1 MGNLKYFS
9 LLMVAGMFAA
19 CSDNLENAGNE
30 NDGPKTGEGYVKV
43 AINLPSVSG
52 SRAFDEST
60 DLNDGTPDEY
70 AVKDAIL
77 VFFKTTEE
85 TGDGTPEATA
95 EFAKAYNVS
104 LNYAGEDVDHVTNR
118 HTVIGE
124 APLPAQGEQIY
135 ALAIVNSNGLF
146 SINANTGE
154 LKIKTGTGTDTYSS
168 VFGTTKTL
176 SALQKAI
183 ATTVRECTTNGFMM
197 LSSPLAT
204 KSTSA
209 DITDLTK
216 VQTLVQVEVFET
228 KSEAQGSKDY
238 ASIYVE
244 RVVAKVTLT
253 GFTYSSGD
261 GKYTKTV
268 TADDGDPFKGDEVEF
283 QGWTLNY
290 TNKTLK
296 PVRDVDAITTW
307 LGNDYGVV
315 SRFLG
320 DSGVDG
326 EALYRIYWAEDG
338 NYDVDY
344 GSGEGKSDA
353 KGAFNVFTDPED
365 EGINWNAN
373 TADNKTD
380 SEDYALY
387 CLENTMNY
395 NKQATN
401 QTTSLILKTKYLADP
416 DATGTGAQ
424 NFFMYGTQE
433 VTYTQTQFL
442 TNVGTALSLSGG
454 TTASLKEG
462 ATGGTYTFIP
472 EGKTEGIDDYL
483 NKKDVKNL
491 IEITQGTSPDVT
503 SSDLTDEQA
512 QTLINTLG
520 EIKFYKDGDSYYNV
534 VLIRHFDDDATPWN
548 AGEAYEAKHLGRY
561 GVVRNN
567 WYEIDVKSISGP
579 GEPTIVDN
587 TEDPTPD
594 DEEEGYIKCQ
604 INVLS
609 WAKRQ
614 QSVDL

>member
-1 MGNLKYFS
+1 MIKIRIMGKLKFFG
-9 LLMVAGMFAA
+9 LLLAAGMFAA

-43 AINLPSVSG
+43 AINLPSVSS
-52 SRAFDEST
+52 SRAFNDGTIGSL
-60 DLNDGTPDEY
+60 DDGTPDEY

-77 VFFKTTEE
+77 VFFKTTST

-95 EFAKAYNVS
+95 QFAKAYNVS
-104 LNYAGEDVDHVTNR
+104 LNPAGEDVDHVTNR

-124 APLPAQGEQIY
+124 APLPADGEKVY
-135 ALAIVNSNGLF
+135 ALAILNVNGVFTVDKANGV
-146 SINANTGE
+146 
-154 LKIKTGTGTDTYSS
+154 LKKNGNN
-168 VFGTTKTL
+168 VFESTKTL
-176 SALQKAI
+176 SALQTAI
-183 ATTVRECTTNGFMM
+183 ATTAAKCTTTGFMM
-197 LSSPLAT
+197 LNAPLANT
-204 KSTSA
+204 TTTSGFA
-209 DITDLTK
+209 LSNVK
-216 VQTLVQVEVFET
+216 TLVPVTVYE
-228 KSEAQGSKDY
+228 SKNLAENGDV

-253 GFTYSSGD
+253 GFTYADS
-261 GKYTKTV
+261 KYTKTV
-268 TADDGDPFKGDEVEF
+268 TADSGDPFNGDKVEF
-283 QGWTLNY
+283 EGWTLNY

-320 DSGVDG
+320 DSKVDG
-326 EALYRIYWAEDG
+326 KDLYRIYWAKDG
-338 NYDVDY
+338 NYDVSY
-344 GSGEGKSDA
+344 GGTEGSDA
-353 KGAFNVFTDPED
+353 KEAFNVFTKPED
-365 EGINWNAN
+365 ITTWNTN

-387 CLENTMNY
+387 CLENTMDY
-395 NKQATN
+395 DKQVTN
-401 QTTSLILKTKYLADP
+401 QTTSLILKTKYIANP
-416 DATGTGAQ
+416 DAAGTGDQ

-433 VTYTQTQFL
+433 ATYTQTQFL

-454 TTASLKEG
+454 TTASLKVG
-462 ATGGTYTFIP
+462 ATGGTYTYIP
-472 EGKTEGIDDYL
+472 SGATAGAGDYL

-491 IEITQGTSPDVT
+491 IEL
-503 SSDLTDEQA
+503 SSSADLSDAQA
-512 QTLINTLG
+512 QTLITKLG

-534 VLIRHFDDDATPWN
+534 VLIRHFYDDETSWD
-548 AGEAYEAKHLGRY
+548 AGETYGTKHLGRY

-567 WYEIDVKSISGP
+567 WYEIKVNTISGP
-579 GEPTIVDN
+579 GEPTIDDD
-587 TEDPTPD
+587 TENPNPD

-609 WAKRQ
+609 WARRS

>member
-9 LLMVAGMFAA
+9 LLIAAGMFAA
-19 CSDNLENAGNE
+19 CSDNLENPGNE

-52 SRAFDEST
+52 SRAFAEPGSLD
-60 DLNDGTPDEY
+60 DGTPDEY
-70 AVKDAIL
+70 AVKNAML
-77 VFFKTTEE
+77 VFFKTTSTIGE
-85 TGDGTPEATA
+85 GTPEATA
-95 EFAKAYNVS
+95 VFAKAYGVS

-124 APLPAQGEQIY
+124 APLPAKGEQIY

-146 SINANTGE
+146 SINATTGE
-154 LKIKTGTGTDTYSS
+154 LNIKTGTDTYAS
-168 VFGTTKTL
+168 VFKTTKTL
-176 SALQKAI
+176 SALQEAI
-183 ATTVRECTTNGFMM
+183 AAKVEDCTGDGFMM
-197 LSSPLAT
+197 LSAPLANT
-204 KSTSA
+204 TTTSGF
-209 DITDLTK
+209 TLSNVK
-216 VQTLVQVEVFET
+216 TLVPVTVYE
-228 KSEAQGSKDY
+228 SKNLAENGDV

-244 RVVAKVTLT
+244 RVVAKVTLK

-268 TADDGDPFKGDEVEF
+268 TADSGDPFNGDKVEF

-296 PVRDVDAITTW
+296 PVRDVNDITTW
-307 LGNDYGVV
+307 LGGSYGTV

-320 DSGVDG
+320 TTKVDNKD
-326 EALYRIYWAEDG
+326 LYRIYWAKDC
-338 NYDVDY
+338 NYDVSY
-344 GSGEGKSDA
+344 GNGEGESDA
-353 KGAFNVFTDPED
+353 KAAFNVFTQPADIQTND
-365 EGINWNAN
+365 WNAN
-373 TADNKTD
+373 TSDNKTAT
-380 SEDYALY
+380 EDYALY

-395 NKQATN
+395 DKQVTN
-401 QTTSLILKTKYLADP
+401 QTTSLILKTKYIANP

-424 NFFMYGTQE
+424 NFFMYGTQQE
-433 VTYTQTQFL
+433 TYTEEGFL
-442 TNVGTALSLSGG
+442 TQVETALSLSGG

-472 EGKTEGIDDYL
+472 VGAEAGKGDYL

-491 IEITQGTSPDVT
+491 IKL
-503 SSDLTDEQA
+503 SSGEFDNTKA
-512 QTLINTLG
+512 QTLISKLG

-534 VLIRHFDDDATPWN
+534 VLIRHFYDDETPW
-548 AGEAYEAKHLGRY
+548 ASGGYTGAHLGRY

-609 WAKRQ
+609 WAKRS

>member
-9 LLMVAGMFAA
+9 LLIAAGMFAA
-19 CSDNLENAGNE
+19 CSDNLENGGNVNE
-30 NDGPKTGEGYVKV
+30 GPKTGEGYVKV
-43 AINLPSVSG
+43 AINTPSVSS
-52 SRAFDEST
+52 SRAFDDSADGT
-60 DLNDGTPDEY
+60 LNDGTPDEY
-70 AVKDAIL
+70 AVNNAIL
-77 VFFKTTEE
+77 VFFKTTST
-85 TGDGTPEATA
+85 TGPGTPEVTA

-104 LNYAGEDVDHVTNR
+104 LNPAGEGDDNHVTNR

-124 APLPAQGEQIY
+124 APLPADGEKVY
-135 ALAIVNSNGLF
+135 ALAIVNSNDLF
-146 SINANTGE
+146 SVNANTGE
-154 LKIKTGTGTDTYSS
+154 LNIKTGTDKS

-176 SALQKAI
+176 SALQEAI
-183 ATTVRECTTNGFMM
+183 ETTAAECTTTGFMM
-197 LSSPLAT
+197 LNAPLAT
-204 KSTSA
+204 TNTPTN
-209 DITDLTK
+209 ITDLTK
-216 VQTLVQVEVFET
+216 VQTLVPVTVYENQTLAENGDV
-228 KSEAQGSKDY
+228 

-253 GFTYSSGD
+253 GFTYADS
-261 GKYTKTV
+261 KYTKTV
-268 TADDGDPFKGDEVEF
+268 TADSGDPFNGDKVEF
-283 QGWTLNY
+283 EGWTLNY

-320 DSGVDG
+320 DSKVDG
-326 EALYRIYWAEDG
+326 KDLYRIYWAEDG

-353 KGAFNVFTDPED
+353 KTAFYVFTDPKQ
-365 EGINWNAN
+365 ISNWNEE

-380 SEDYALY
+380 SDKDYALY
-387 CLENTMNY
+387 CLENTMDY
-395 NKQATN
+395 DKQVTN
-401 QTTSLILKTKYLADP
+401 QTTSLILKTKYLANP

-424 NFFMYGTQE
+424 NFFMYGTLQE
-433 VTYTQTQFL
+433 TYTQTQFL

-454 TTASLKEG
+454 TTASLKDG
-462 ATGGTYTFIP
+462 ATGGTYTYIP
-472 EGKTEGIDDYL
+472 NGETAGSGKYL

-491 IEITQGTSPDVT
+491 ITL
-503 SSDLTDEQA
+503 SSGDLNDTQA
-512 QTLINTLG
+512 QTLIQKLG

-534 VLIRHFDDDATPWN
+534 VLIRHFYDDETPWD
-548 AGEAYEAKHLGRY
+548 AGETYGTKHLGRY

-567 WYEIDVKSISGP
+567 WYEIKVNTISGP
-579 GEPTIVDN
+579 GEPTIVDD
-587 TEDPTPD
+587 TENPNPD

>member
-1 MGNLKYFS
+1 MGKLKFFG
-9 LLMVAGMFAA
+9 LLLAAGMFAA

-43 AINLPSVSG
+43 AINLPSVSS
-52 SRAFDEST
+52 SRAFNDGTTGSL
-60 DLNDGTPDEY
+60 DDGTPDEY

-77 VFFKTTEE
+77 VFFKTTST

-95 EFAKAYNVS
+95 QFAKAYNVS
-104 LNYAGEDVDHVTNR
+104 LNPAGEDVDHVTNR

-124 APLPAQGEQIY
+124 APLPADGEKVY
-135 ALAIVNSNGLF
+135 ALAIL
-146 SINANTGE
+146 NANGVFTVDKANGV
-154 LKIKTGTGTDTYSS
+154 LKKNGNN
-168 VFGTTKTL
+168 VFESTKTL
-176 SALQKAI
+176 SALQTAI
-183 ATTVRECTTNGFMM
+183 ATTAAKCTTTGFMM
-197 LSSPLAT
+197 LNAPLANT
-204 KSTSA
+204 TTTSGFA
-209 DITDLTK
+209 LSNVK
-216 VQTLVQVEVFET
+216 TLVPVTVYE
-228 KSEAQGSKDY
+228 SKNLAENGDV

-253 GFTYSSGD
+253 GFTYADS
-261 GKYTKTV
+261 KYTKTV
-268 TADDGDPFKGDEVEF
+268 TADSGDPFNGDKVEF
-283 QGWTLNY
+283 EGWTLNY

-320 DSGVDG
+320 DSKVDG
-326 EALYRIYWAEDG
+326 KDLYRIYWAKDG
-338 NYDVDY
+338 NYDVSY
-344 GSGEGKSDA
+344 GGTEGSDA
-353 KGAFNVFTDPED
+353 KEAFNVFTKPED
-365 EGINWNAN
+365 ITTWNTN

-387 CLENTMNY
+387 CLENTMDY
-395 NKQATN
+395 DKQVTN
-401 QTTSLILKTKYLADP
+401 QTTSLILKTKYIANP
-416 DATGTGAQ
+416 DATGTGDQ

-433 VTYTQTQFL
+433 ATYTQTQFL

-454 TTASLKEG
+454 TTASLKVG
-462 ATGGTYTFIP
+462 ATGGTYTYIP
-472 EGKTEGIDDYL
+472 SGATAGAGDYL

-491 IEITQGTSPDVT
+491 IEL
-503 SSDLTDEQA
+503 SSSADLSDAQA
-512 QTLINTLG
+512 QTLITKLG

-534 VLIRHFDDDATPWN
+534 VLIRHFYDDETSWD
-548 AGEAYEAKHLGRY
+548 AGETYGTKHLGRY

-567 WYEIDVKSISGP
+567 WYEIKVNTISGP
-579 GEPTIVDN
+579 GEPTIDDD
-587 TEDPTPD
+587 TENPNPD

-609 WAKRQ
+609 WARRS